1 MGRCALASGWLSG
14 PSCLRETTRWEASLT
29 RNPWPPAAERVRR
42 LVTPPRATRSLW
54 CWTGSQ
60 VAGASPTPP
69 ARHPETPRG
78 RPTGAWE
85 KGRVMPPTHS
95 PSKGGMGNYKT
106 GMPAVCMTILKA
118 NGLTTSRLPGSPFS
132 SSRSTFLPKLN
143 FAQGRPAE
151 PSRACVCTCACTC
164 V

>member
-14 PSCLRETTRWEASLT
+14 PSCLSETTRWEAFLT
-29 RNPWPPAAERVRR
+29 RNPWPPAAERVKR

-60 VAGASPTPP
+60 VAGATPTPP
-69 ARHPETPRG
+69 AQHPEPPRG

-85 KGRVMPPTHS
+85 KGRGTAYS
-95 PSKGGMGNYKT
+95 LS
-106 GMPAVCMTILKA
+106 L
-118 NGLTTSRLPGSPFS
+118 
-132 SSRSTFLPKLN
+132 
-143 FAQGRPAE
+143 QGRDGELQNGDARGLHDHLKGKWPNHVPAAWLAFQQFPIY
-151 PSRACVCTCACTC
+151 PSPQTQLCSGSAGRAKQGLCVHMCMH